1 MCCSVQDT
9 LYNSSSKETG
19 DYRGAVSSLGFLP
32 AFKSRVYM
40 SFLPAPSCLEG
51 SGDVLGEDGEELG
64 NGAERQC
71 GGQS

>member
-1 MCCSVQDT
+1 MC
-9 LYNSSSKETG
+9 
-19 DYRGAVSSLGFLP
+19 
-32 AFKSRVYM
+32 
-40 SFLPAPSCLEG
+40 FLPAPSCLAG